1 MVMKKYWLLGSLL
14 SLSLY
19 ADDQSENTPPPPSS
33 LHAEDQPENI
43 PPPPPEVVEA
53 QLRDAQAE
61 FDIAK
66 KMFNPWYA
74 GPLLTPSAHILPPG
88 NVNIQP
94 YLFYTNNYA
103 KFDEHGHS
111 HKISNI
117 HTINPTVPVLIGI
130 LSWMDLSFNVQ
141 GIWNQQKKG
150 YTGFWGDT
158 SVGLGFGLLNE
169 GPYRPALL
177 FGIKETFPTGRYQ
190 KLNPKK
196 AGTDATGG
204 GSYNT
209 TLSFNISKVIWWVPL
224 HPMNF
229 RVSLNYSLPALVSVK
244 GYNAYG
250 GGTGTHGRVH
260 PGNSFQG
267 DVGFEYSFTQKWVA
281 ALDVVYVYSRKTTF
295 SGKPGFTAPGVPAAV
310 GGPFNDQLSLAPAL
324 EYNPTENL
332 SILAGVWF
340 SVWGRNSFNF
350 VSGVFTVEYTF

>member
-1 MVMKKYWLLGSLL
+1 MKKIWLLGSLL
-14 SLSLY
+14 GLSLY
-19 ADDQSENTPPPPSS
+19 ADD
-33 LHAEDQPENI
+33 LPEYTN
-43 PPPPPEVVEA
+43 PPPPEVIEA
-53 QLRDAQAE
+53 QLRDAQKE
-61 FDIAK
+61 FDEAK

-88 NVNIQP
+88 DVNIQP

-111 HKISNI
+111 HKIPNI
-117 HTINPTVPVLIGI
+117 HSFNPQFPVLIGM
-130 LSWMDLSFNVQ
+130 LSWLDLSFNVQ
-141 GIWNQQKKG
+141 GVWNQANKQ

-158 SVGLGFGLLNE
+158 SVGLGFGLLSE

-196 AGTDATGG
+196 GGTDATGA

-209 TLSFNISKVIWWVPL
+209 TLSFNISKVVWWVTL
-224 HPMNF
+224 HPMCF
-229 RVSLNYSLPALVSVK
+229 RFSLNYSLPALVSVK

-250 GGTGTHGRVH
+250 GGSGTHGRVH
-260 PGNSFQG
+260 PGNTFQG
-267 DVGFEYSFTQKWVA
+267 DLGYEYSFTQKWVA
-281 ALDVVYVYSRKTTF
+281 ALDIVYSYSRKTTF
-295 SGKPGFTAPGVPAAV
+295 SGHPGFTAPGVPATV

-324 EYNPTENL
+324 EYNPNENL
-332 SILAGVWF
+332 SYLIGTWF

-350 VSGVFTVEYTF
+350 AAAVITVEYTF

>member
-1 MVMKKYWLLGSLL
+1 MKKYWLLGSLL

-19 ADDQSENTPPPPSS
+19 ADYQPS
-33 LHAEDQPENI
+33 DN
-43 PPPPPEVVEA
+43 PPPPEVVEE

-61 FDIAK
+61 FDVAK

-88 NVNIQP
+88 DVNIQP
-94 YLFYTNNYA
+94 YFFYTNNYA

-117 HTINPTVPVLIGI
+117 HTINPVVPVLIGI
-130 LSWMDLSFNVQ
+130 LPWMDLSFAVQ
-141 GIWNQQKKG
+141 GVWNQAKKQ

-158 SVGLGFGLLNE
+158 SVGLGFGLLSE

-177 FGIKETFPTGRYQ
+177 FGVRETFPSGRYQ

-196 AGTDATGG
+196 DGTDATGA

-209 TLSFNISKVIWWVPL
+209 TLSFNISKVLWWVTL

-229 RVSLNYSLPALVSVK
+229 RVSLNYSFPALVSVRD
-244 GYNAYG
+244 YNAYG
-250 GGTGTHGRVH
+250 GGSGTRGRVH
-260 PGNSFQG
+260 PGNTFQG
-267 DVGFEYSFTQKWVA
+267 DLGYEYSFTQKWVA
-281 ALDVVYVYSRKTTF
+281 ALDIVYSYSRKTTF
-295 SGKPGFTAPGVPAAV
+295 SGHPGFSAPGVPATV

-324 EYNPTENL
+324 EYNPNENL
-332 SILAGVWF
+332 SYLVGVWF
-340 SVWGRNSFNF
+340 SVWGRNSLNF
-350 VSGVFTVEYTF
+350 ASAVLSVEYTF